1 MSALLPEWMMGLKRG
16 HITDVPGLSWKDQVK
31 AAGNGVCPQQ
41 AALAFRHLLKVAA
54 L

>member
-1 MSALLPEWMMGLKRG
+1 MSALLPEWMMGLRPG
-16 HITDVPGLSWKDQVK
+16 HITAVPGLSWKDQVK

-41 AALAFRHLLKVAA
+41 AALAFRHLLKVST